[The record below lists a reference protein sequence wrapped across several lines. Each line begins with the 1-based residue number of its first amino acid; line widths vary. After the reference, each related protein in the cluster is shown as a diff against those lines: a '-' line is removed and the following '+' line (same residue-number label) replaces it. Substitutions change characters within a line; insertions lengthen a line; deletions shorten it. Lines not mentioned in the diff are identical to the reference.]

1 VVQAFPMTHDN
12 PQLQKT
18 ALVVG
23 CSDSPM
29 TSVVSKVLSSWKL
42 ECARDNEEAL
52 ALVERS
58 AFISGGG
65 TASLGSQVCG

>member
-1 VVQAFPMTHDN
+1 MTHDN

-23 CSDSPM
+23 SSDSPM
-29 TSVVSKVLSSWKL
+29 TSVVSTVLSTLEL

-52 ALVERS
+52 GLVERS
-58 AFISGGG
+58 AFISAGG
-65 TASLGSQVCG
+65 TASLVSQVCG